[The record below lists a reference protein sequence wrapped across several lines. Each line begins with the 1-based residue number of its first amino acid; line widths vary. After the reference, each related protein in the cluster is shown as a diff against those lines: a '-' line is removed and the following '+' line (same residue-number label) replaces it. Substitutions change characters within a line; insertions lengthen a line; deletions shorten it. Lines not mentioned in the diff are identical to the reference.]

1 MIKYP
6 NSNRRVVRRDN
17 SLKGAV
23 NAGTVRVGQRF
34 FVGDNPVTCV
44 HIDGDKYIFSMD
56 DIFKTTSH
64 DKIAEVLETI
74 WTTGMIDGINVIPT
88 GIIPDIDFLFVP
100 TERQV
105 FGENRY
111 GVNEDDDQFEWFKRG
126 DAARVKGYKGAE
138 SDTWNDGESCTW
150 WLATVYSGNST
161 NCCYVS
167 GYGRAHNN
175 NASYTIVGV
184 PVCFQMTRKEN
195 N

>member
-6 NSNRRVVRRDN
+6 NSNRRMVRRDN
-17 SLKGAV
+17 TLKGAV
-23 NAGTVRVGQRF
+23 NAGVVKVGQRF

-88 GIIPDIDFLFVP
+88 GMMQDIDFLFVP
-100 TERQV
+100 SERQV
-105 FGENRY
+105 FGENKY
-111 GVNEDDDQFEWFKRG
+111 GVEEDDEQFDWFKRG
-126 DAARVKGYKGAE
+126 DAARVKGYKGVK
-138 SDTWNDGESCTW
+138 SDTWEDGETCSW
-150 WLATVYSGNST
+150 WLSTVHSGSSAACCLVYS
-161 NCCYVS
+161 
-167 GYGRAHNN
+167 YGTAYYNG
-175 NASYTIVGV
+175 ASHTTIGV

>member
-6 NSNRRVVRRDN
+6 NSNKRMVRRDN
-17 SLKGAV
+17 TLKGAV
-23 NAGTVRVGQRF
+23 NTGAVKVGQRF

-88 GIIPDIDFLFVP
+88 GMMQNIDFLFVP
-100 TERQV
+100 SERQV
-105 FGENRY
+105 FGENKY
-111 GVNEDDDQFEWFKRG
+111 GVEEDDEQFDWFKRG
-126 DAARVKGYKGAE
+126 EAVRVKSYKGAK
-138 SDTWNDGESCTW
+138 SDTWEDGETVNW
-150 WLATVYSGNST
+150 WLSTVD
-161 NCCYVS
+161 S
-167 GYGRAHNN
+167 GYSTTCCRVTLHGGAGSGR
-175 NASYTIVGV
+175 ASYTGIGV

>member
-6 NSNRRVVRRDN
+6 NSNRRMVRRDN
-17 SLKGAV
+17 TLKGAV
-23 NAGTVRVGQRF
+23 NAGVVKVGQRF

-88 GIIPDIDFLFVP
+88 GMMQDIDFLFVP
-100 TERQV
+100 SERQV
-105 FGENRY
+105 FGENKY
-111 GVNEDDDQFEWFKRG
+111 GVEEDDEQFDWFKRG
-126 DAARVKGYKGAE
+126 DAARVKGYKGAK
-138 SDTWNDGESCTW
+138 SDTWEDGETCHW
-150 WLATVYSGNST
+150 WLSTVYSGHST
-161 NCCYVS
+161 HCCLVYYTGHATYS
-167 GYGRAHNN
+167 
-175 NASYTIVGV
+175 NASNTTIGV

>member
-6 NSNRRVVRRDN
+6 NSNRRMVRRDN
-17 SLKGAV
+17 TLKGAV
-23 NAGTVRVGQRF
+23 NAGAVRVGQRF

-88 GIIPDIDFLFVP
+88 GMMQDIDFLFVP
-100 TERQV
+100 SERQV
-105 FGENRY
+105 FGENKY
-111 GVNEDDDQFEWFKRG
+111 GVEEGDDQFEWFKRG
-126 DAARVKGYKGAE
+126 DAARVKGYKGIK
-138 SDTWNDGESCTW
+138 SDTWEDGETCSW
-150 WLATVYSGNST
+150 WLATVYSGSST
-161 NCCYVS
+161 NCCSATYDGLAYY
-167 GYGRAHNN
+167 GY
-175 NASYTIVGV
+175 ASATSIGV

>member
-6 NSNRRVVRRDN
+6 NSNRRMVRRDN
-17 SLKGAV
+17 TLKGAV
-23 NAGTVRVGQRF
+23 NAGAVRVGQRF

-88 GIIPDIDFLFVP
+88 GMMQDIDFLFVP
-100 TERQV
+100 SERQV
-105 FGENRY
+105 FGENKY
-111 GVNEDDDQFEWFKRG
+111 GVEEDDEQFDWFKRG
-126 DAARVKGYKGAE
+126 DAARVKGYKGVK
-138 SDTWNDGESCTW
+138 SDTWEDGESCTW
-150 WLATVYSGNST
+150 WLSAVTSGNST
-161 NCCYVS
+161 YCCNVHTGGHANTNY
-167 GYGRAHNN
+167 
-175 NASYTIVGV
+175 ASSPARGV

>member
-6 NSNRRVVRRDN
+6 NSNRRMVRRDN
-17 SLKGAV
+17 TLKGAV
-23 NAGTVRVGQRF
+23 NAGVVKVGQRF
-34 FVGDNPVTCV
+34 FVGNNPVTCV

-88 GIIPDIDFLFVP
+88 GMMQDIDFLFVP
-100 TERQV
+100 SERQV
-105 FGENRY
+105 FGENKY
-111 GVNEDDDQFEWFKRG
+111 GVEEDDEQFDWFKRG
-126 DAARVKGYKGAE
+126 DAARVKGYKGVK
-138 SDTWNDGESCTW
+138 SDTWEDGESCSW
-150 WLATVYSGNST
+150 WLGTVHSGNSPH
-161 NCCYVS
+161 CCSVS
-167 GYGRAHNN
+167 CDG
-175 NASYTIVGV
+175 NASYNYASNTYVGV

>member
-6 NSNRRVVRRDN
+6 NSNRRIVRKDN
-17 SLKGAV
+17 TLKGAV
-23 NAGTVRVGQRF
+23 NAGAVRIGERF
-34 FVGDNPVTCV
+34 FVGNNSVTCV

-88 GIIPDIDFLFVP
+88 GMMQDIDFLFVP
-100 TERQV
+100 SERQV
-105 FGENRY
+105 FGENKY
-111 GVNEDDDQFEWFKRG
+111 GVEEDDEQFDWFKRG
-126 DAARVKGYKGAE
+126 DAARVKGYKGVK
-138 SDTWNDGESCTW
+138 SDIWEDGESCIW
-150 WLATVYSGNST
+150 WLSTVYSGNST
-161 NCCYVS
+161 SCCIVHH
-167 GYGRAHNN
+167 YGFAYATI
-175 NASYTIVGV
+175 ASYTSVGV

>member
-44 HIDGDKYIFSMD
+44 HIEGDKYIFSMD

-88 GIIPDIDFLFVP
+88 GMIPDIDFLFVP

-105 FGENRY
+105 FGENKY
-111 GVNEDDDQFEWFKRG
+111 GVDEDDDQFEWFKRG
-126 DAARVKGYKGAE
+126 DAARVKGYKGIK
-138 SDTWNDGESCTW
+138 SDTWDNGETCTW
-150 WLATVYSGNST
+150 WLATVHSGHSAYCWNVAS
-161 NCCYVS
+161 S
-167 GYGRAHNN
+167 GHAGNDY
-175 NASYTIVGV
+175 ASDTAIGV

-195 N
+195 S